1 MVKFMYH
8 IVSERFLPL
17 VIQAVD
23 NFIASCAGYCVAT
36 YVLGIG
42 DRHNDNI
49 MIKQSGHMFHIDF
62 CKFLGDSQMFGNIKR
77 YQILFDLGVMP
88 IFYCLK
94 RRILSKLLHYY

>member
-1 MVKFMYH
+1 MVKTMYH

-62 CKFLGDSQMFGNIKR
+62 GKFLGDSQMFGNIKR
-77 YQILFDLGVMP
+77 YQILFDFCVIP

-94 RRILSKLLHYY
+94 R